1 MKRFLIVDDEDHCRK
16 LLAAFLEPYGQCD
29 YAHNG
34 QEAVT
39 AIRLAIEDEEPYD
52 AVCLDIMMPEMDGH
66 HALPAI
72 RKMEAQHG
80 IMGSDGTKV
89 VMVTALRDAVN
100 CIQAFREGCESYVTK
115 PVSEKAVL
123 AKMQELGVITERAPT
138 QPSGV

>member
-1 MKRFLIVDDEDHCRK
+1 MKRFLIVDDEDLCGE
-16 LLAAFLEPYGQCD
+16 LIAAFLEPYGQCD

-39 AIRLAIEDEEPYD
+39 AVRLAIEDGEPYD

-72 RKMEAQHG
+72 RKTEEKLG

-89 VMVTALRDAVN
+89 IMVTALRESTH
-100 CIQAFREGCESYVTK
+100 CIKSFHEGCESYVTK
-115 PVSEKAVL
+115 PVTEAAVL
-123 AKMQELGVITERAPT
+123 EKMRELGVIADAVPAN
-138 QPSGV
+138 